1 MLYYRKE
8 DSVIST
14 THPPKNI
21 DSFVEITE
29 KEYLAFIEEIM
40 RKAEEEEA
48 AEQAVENI

>member
-29 KEYLAFIEEIM
+29 KDYLAFIEEIIK
-40 RKAEEEEA
+40 KAEEEA
-48 AEQAVENI
+48 AAQEVENI